1 MANKDEEF
9 KPTDLASDFANLKSD
24 DTSWI
29 IGLALI
35 AGIFSDNTIW
45 KKKDDTETRLAKL
58 ETKTEMLEKI
68 ILK

>member
-1 MANKDEEF
+1 MENKDKEF
-9 KPTDLASDFANLKSD
+9 KPTDLASYFANLKSD

-35 AGIFSDNTIW
+35 AGIFSDITIW
-45 KKKDDTETRLAKL
+45 EKKDDDKTRLTKL

>member
-1 MANKDEEF
+1 MENKNDDIKKTE
-9 KPTDLASDFANLKSD
+9 DFDATND
-24 DTSWI
+24 WSWL
-29 IGLALI
+29 IGLALV